1 MKKTNL
7 LVIVSMLI
15 LGCSS
20 QKIEKRYTS
29 YEVDSQI
36 KLKFNKTDSL
46 FIYELKFKPYQNS
59 KDLQKFLF
67 QKYGKWDNV
76 IITERT
82 SPFLI
87 WADLKLLDWSDELFT
102 IGASGENSEYNTLK
116 INGSQQKVKI
126 SYCSAIILDSKG
138 VDCFNDFYKE
148 QDTIINFLIRGTE
161 SININDLEFE
171 KELNTIIK

>member
-46 FIYELKFKPYQNS
+46 FIYELKFKPY
-59 KDLQKFLF
+59 
-67 QKYGKWDNV
+67 
-76 IITERT
+76 
-82 SPFLI
+82 
-87 WADLKLLDWSDELFT
+87 
-102 IGASGENSEYNTLK
+102 
-116 INGSQQKVKI
+116 
-126 SYCSAIILDSKG
+126 
-138 VDCFNDFYKE
+138 
-148 QDTIINFLIRGTE
+148 
-161 SININDLEFE
+161 
-171 KELNTIIK
+171 